1 MTPDQIAEKA
11 ARMVLGIE
19 TLTPCGASTKDVLAI
34 HVDQLREILK
44 IVYIAGTKAN
54 ADSV

>member
-11 ARMVLGIE
+11 ARMVLGIA
-19 TLTPCGASTKDVLAI
+19 TLAPSGDPATDLHSI
-34 HVDQLREILK
+34 HVDQLREILE